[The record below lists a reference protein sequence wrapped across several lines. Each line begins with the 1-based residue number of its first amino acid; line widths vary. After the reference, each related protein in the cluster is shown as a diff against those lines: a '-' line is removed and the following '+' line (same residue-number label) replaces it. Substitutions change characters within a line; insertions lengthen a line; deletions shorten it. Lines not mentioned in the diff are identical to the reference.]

1 MEPAMQ
7 NTRFPSTVLAL
18 ASLATAVSLSACG
31 RIDDDRTVAR
41 KIDSGELTAKAGT
54 RADSA
59 AESTKTMGAA
69 AADKVDDATLTA
81 RVNASLAKD
90 KDLSALR
97 IDVDTQNGVVTLSG
111 PAPTAT
117 AKERASEIARS
128 VKGVNSVN
136 NQLTI
141 RSS

>member
-1 MEPAMQ
+1 MKI
-7 NTRFPSTVLAL
+7 TCFPSIVLAL
-18 ASLATAVSLSACG
+18 ASFATVVSLGACG

-69 AADKVDDATLTA
+69 AAEKVDDATITSK
-81 RVNASLAKD
+81 VNATLAKD
-90 KDLSALR
+90 KDLSALK

-141 RSS
+141 KSS